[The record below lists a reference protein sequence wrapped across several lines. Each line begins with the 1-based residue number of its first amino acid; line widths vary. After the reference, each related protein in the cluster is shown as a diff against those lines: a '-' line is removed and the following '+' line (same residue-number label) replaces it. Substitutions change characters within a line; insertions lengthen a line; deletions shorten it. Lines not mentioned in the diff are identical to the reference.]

1 MKSLL
6 RRKKLIWTII
16 ILGLFGYYLRY
27 MYLQVKG
34 TRYLV
39 TGQEMLNDMR
49 YMSDLFMDN
58 GEKNGVTRLPNDVVS
73 STGEPILSWRV
84 RLLSV
89 VPKSWEERRIKID
102 ETQSWDSPANKAA
115 LELRPSFYF
124 YPWFADFYPFPFTLF
139 QKRQW
144 VEQREPKTCL
154 LRITEV
160 QDALEA
166 GVQLH
171 DDDPYLV
178 MVDNRHAVPW
188 TKPQDVSIR
197 EILNGNVELGSYGR
211 GAYIDVKGDYYC
223 LKQEEIIR
231 MIRRLA
237 DSNVLAV
244 EKPLQTANSEPSKE
258 PDGYAEK
265 EEISE
270 SH

>member
-49 YMSDLFMDN
+49 YMSDLFMDY

-102 ETQSWDSPANKAA
+102 ETQSWDSPANEAA

-124 YPWFADFYPFPFTLF
+124 
-139 QKRQW
+139 
-144 VEQREPKTCL
+144 
-154 LRITEV
+154 
-160 QDALEA
+160 
-166 GVQLH
+166 
-171 DDDPYLV
+171 
-178 MVDNRHAVPW
+178 
-188 TKPQDVSIR
+188 
-197 EILNGNVELGSYGR
+197 
-211 GAYIDVKGDYYC
+211 
-223 LKQEEIIR
+223 
-231 MIRRLA
+231 
-237 DSNVLAV
+237 
-244 EKPLQTANSEPSKE
+244 
-258 PDGYAEK
+258 
-265 EEISE
+265 
-270 SH
+270 